1 MAGKMKKSLILLLAA
16 TLVVASCGAW
26 RGSRVNP
33 KNWFGGSESTPVAQ
47 ETPEEV
53 NPLIPKKAGLNFF
66 GSPDDDD
73 EDTSVLASTITEL
86 RIEQTPVGAII
97 RATALTERQGA
108 YEARLRL
115 EEDPELAEKGV
126 LAFTFRVLYPAT
138 STPVGSE
145 RTRLVQAAAS
155 VTHQDLAAIRT
166 IRVTG
171 ATNQR
176 ESRRR

>member
-47 ETPEEV
+47 EAPEAV

-66 GSPDDDD
+66 GSPDDD
-73 EDTSVLASTITEL
+73 EDNSVLAETITEL

-97 RATALTERQGA
+97 HATALTQRQGA

-115 EEDPELAEKGV
+115 EEDPEAAEKGV
-126 LAFTFRVLYPAT
+126 LAYTFRILYPAT
-138 STPVGSE
+138 STPVGPE

-155 VTHQDLAAIRT
+155 VTHQDLEAIRT

>member
-1 MAGKMKKSLILLLAA
+1 MKKSLILLLAA

-47 ETPEEV
+47 EAPEAV

-66 GSPDDDD
+66 GGPDDEE
-73 EDTSVLASTITEL
+73 EDNSVLAETITEL
-86 RIEQTPVGAII
+86 SVEQTPVGAII
-97 RATALTERQGA
+97 HATALTKRQGA
-108 YEARLRL
+108 YQARLRL
-115 EEDPELAEKGV
+115 EEDPDAAEEGV
-126 LAFTFRVLYPAT
+126 LAYTFRVLYPAT
-138 STPVGSE
+138 QTPVGPE
-145 RTRLVQAAAS
+145 RTRLVHAAAS
-155 VTHQDLAAIRT
+155 VTHQELAAIRT

-171 ATNQR
+171 ATNRR